1 MKSAL
6 HGQAGI
12 ERLVLEGN
20 HPAEYRLPGGIKW
33 DDRDIQIVFASK
45 LPVKLAGKR
54 RVGVEV
60 QILFEIDRHAIGR
73 TLKRPPQVR
82 VKPESADP

>member
-1 MKSAL
+1 VPFTAKPASNVWFWKA
-6 HGQAGI
+6 I
-12 ERLVLEGN
+12 IRLSIACREVSNG
-20 HPAEYRLPGGIKW
+20 

-45 LPVKLAGKR
+45 LPVNLAGKR